1 MLKNARWAR
10 DTTVGVKVGMALSGA
25 LLSGWVLLHMLGNLL
40 VFAGPDVINPYGA
53 ALQGSPLVWVMRLV
67 IGAALAVHVAGAVVL
82 TRRAREARQTRYRYG
97 LKAQLS
103 TLSSRTIRWG
113 GLAVGLF
120 LAYHLAHIFGP
131 LHGSY
136 VSGDVHHNLVTGLGD
151 PVAGALYVLATI
163 VFGLHLHHG
172 TWSVFVTLGLDRAG
186 ARWRR
191 VTAGFATIVTVGFLA
206 PCVAALAGWL

>member
-103 TLSSRTIRWG
+103 TLS
-113 GLAVGLF
+113 LAEF
-120 LAYHLAHIFGP
+120 
-131 LHGSY
+131 
-136 VSGDVHHNLVTGLGD
+136 
-151 PVAGALYVLATI
+151 
-163 VFGLHLHHG
+163 
-172 TWSVFVTLGLDRAG
+172 
-186 ARWRR
+186 
-191 VTAGFATIVTVGFLA
+191 
-206 PCVAALAGWL
+206 VAARPPVVHGCVKAPRQPTSMERRPLPCEA